1 MEHRIIAI
9 GRQFGSGGHEI
20 ASRLSEELGVP
31 MYDRDLVEMAAE
43 KLGLSEITIEAV
55 DESVFNT
62 FLSSYRYNGLA
73 PRRIPLNDST
83 FETQSKII
91 ESLADK
97 GPCIFVGRCADYVLR
112 ENPLCLNIFLYAALK
127 DRTERIMKRYN
138 ISKKEAEASIKK
150 MDHRRKQYYETYT
163 DRRWGHI
170 ESHQILFN
178 ISQLGIPRTIDTI
191 KHLYADPISVPST
204 DK

>member
-31 MYDRDLVEMAAE
+31 MYDRDLVEMTAE
-43 KLGLSEITIEAV
+43 KLGLSEITVEAV

-62 FLSSYRYNGLA
+62 FLSAYRYNGFA

-91 ESLADK
+91 ENLAKK

-112 ENPLCLNIFLYAALK
+112 DNPLCLNLFIYASLK
-127 DRTERIMKRYN
+127 DRTERIMERYH

-163 DRRWGHI
+163 DRTWGSI
-170 ESHQILFN
+170 ESHKILFN
-178 ISQLGIPRTIDTI
+178 ISQLGITQTIDTI
-191 KHLYADPISVPST
+191 RHLYSNRIESS
-204 DK
+204 